1 MARQGLRRAAGQTP
15 REFAQAAAEQIV
27 RHTGRPDL
35 AGVPG
40 RVVDAFYRVRFGGL
54 PLDNPQR
61 EAVEHG
67 LAELEHVALSR
78 PASPQ

>member
-1 MARQGLRRAAGQTP
+1 MRPPTAIAG
-15 REFAQAAAEQIV
+15 
-27 RHTGRPDL
+27 HSGRPDL
-35 AGVPG
+35 AGCPG

-67 LAELEHVALSR
+67 LAELEHVAVPR
-78 PASPQ
+78 RGPPH